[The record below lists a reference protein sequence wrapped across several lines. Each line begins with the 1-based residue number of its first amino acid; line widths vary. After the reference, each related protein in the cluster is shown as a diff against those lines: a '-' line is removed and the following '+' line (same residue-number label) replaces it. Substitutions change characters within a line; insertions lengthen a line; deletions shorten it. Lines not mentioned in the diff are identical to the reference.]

1 MSPRGAPRRRTI
13 SIHCRACRTLLYK
26 YAKGGTGS
34 LVKCYVERILE
45 DLTAGDRSCP
55 KCGQVF
61 AREGAIGGKPIHKI
75 IGGKTYTKGMT
86 RK

>member
-1 MSPRGAPRRRTI
+1 MSPRGVPKRRTI

-34 LVKCYVERILE
+34 LVKCHVERILE
-45 DLTAGDRSCP
+45 D
-55 KCGQVF
+55 F
-61 AREGAIGGKPIHKI
+61 

-86 RK
+86 RKQGQALIACLSSHRNGVSPQTLFAVIR